1 MRPADIPGVI
11 AVERVSF
18 EANWPATAFER
29 ELGQN
34 RMARYI
40 VLEAGGAIV
49 GFAGL
54 WLMVDEA
61 HIVTVGVPP
70 ELRRRGYGR
79 ALVHGLVT
87 LATSARMESATLE
100 CRVSNTAARA
110 LYRLYGF
117 YEVGERRKYYAD
129 NGEDAVIMTTEALA
143 SDAYLARL
151 ARLEDELNQRL
162 PGLRSELSG

>member
-1 MRPADIPGVI
+1 MLLRDIPGVI
-11 AVERVSF
+11 AIERVSF
-18 EANWPATAFER
+18 DANWPATAFEH

-40 VLEAGGAIV
+40 VLEADNKIV

-61 HIVTVGVPP
+61 HIVTVGVLP
-70 ELRRRGYGR
+70 ELRRHGYGR

-87 LATSARMESATLE
+87 LATNAGMETATLE
-100 CRVSNTAARA
+100 CRVSNHAARA
-110 LYRLYGF
+110 LYGLYGF

-129 NGEDAVIMTTEALA
+129 NGEDAVIMTTEALD
-143 SDAYLARL
+143 SEPYRARL
-151 ARLEDELNQRL
+151 SRLQNALHRRL
-162 PGLRSELSG
+162 PGLINDLLS